1 MKRKGIVAL
10 FAGALALAAMPVSA
24 NTKTIEDLGVF
35 KGAFEDFSKEFA
47 KSLPMNSTIGL
58 NWSDAYI
65 GQILPLPSVGVG
77 ITTGFTTIPLKVLED
92 LVDDLGLE
100 SGSALG
106 DIPSLGVP
114 LPGYAFDA
122 RIGGILFPFDVGI
135 KFGTI
140 PDTKIGDVEVGYT
153 NVGVDLRYAVL
164 SGGWVMPKVSV
175 GVGYNYLSGSVKAP
189 LGLGDVEIGSVDY
202 DDGAGGSGTA
212 TVELKD
218 PNIDFDWEAHVFDV
232 KIQVSKQFFVI
243 EPHLG
248 MGASYGRASTN
259 AGFDGDITVKDA
271 GVDLD
276 QLQSISGVDID
287 KDSIGISKDVTPFS
301 TRVFGGA
308 SLNLPFM
315 RFDLSA
321 MYNLTTGAVGGTLGA
336 RIQL

>member
-1 MKRKGIVAL
+1 MKRKGIAAL
-10 FAGALALAAMPVSA
+10 FAGALVLAAMPVSA
-24 NTKTIEDLGVF
+24 DTIDDLNVF

-47 KSLPMNSTIGL
+47 NSLPMNSTIGL

-92 LVDDLGLE
+92 MVDDLGLD

-106 DIPSLGVP
+106 DIPSMGIP

-189 LGLGDVEIGSVDY
+189 MGLGDVDIGNVDY
-202 DDGAGGSGTA
+202 DGAPPDETA
-212 TVELKD
+212 TVTLKD
-218 PNIDFDWEAHVFDV
+218 PDIDFDWEAHVFDV
-232 KIQVSKQFFVI
+232 KVQVSKQFFVI

-259 AGFDGDITVKDA
+259 AGFDGDIE
-271 GVDLD
+271 VDGANLD
-276 QLQSISGVDID
+276 DLKSISGVDIK
-287 KDSIGISKDVTPFS
+287 KDNIGVSKDVTPFS
-301 TRVFGGA
+301 TRIFGGA

-315 RFDLSA
+315 RFDVSA
-321 MYNLTTGAVGGTLGA
+321 MYNLTSGAVGGTLGA

>member
-24 NTKTIEDLGVF
+24 DTIDNLDTF

-92 LVDDLGLE
+92 LVDDLGLD

-106 DIPSLGVP
+106 DIPSMGVP

-189 LGLGDVEIGSVDY
+189 LGLGDVEIGSVQY
-202 DDGAGGSGTA
+202 EGGEKA
-212 TVELKD
+212 LRLKD
-218 PNIDFDWEAHVFDV
+218 PDIDFDWEAHVFDV

-259 AGFDGDITVKDA
+259 AGFDGDITVDGA
-271 GVDLD
+271 SVNLD
-276 QLQSISGVDID
+276 NLESISGVDID

-301 TRVFGGA
+301 TRIFGGA